1 MATYR
6 ALSIQDGN
14 LESNAIITAKTKQY
28 KDIDLAFLPR
38 PDKDVYKKL
47 DAAAVKQAVKNLILT
62 GPSEKP
68 FQPDYGGGLGNLLFE
83 LADEESDD
91 IIFERISN
99 ALELFEPRAILE
111 DVKIRLKPD
120 QNNLHARIIF
130 SVANTREL
138 VTLDTTLSRV
148 R

>member
-47 DAAAVKQAVKNLILT
+47 DAAAVKQAVKNLSLIH
-62 GPSEKP
+62 
-68 FQPDYGGGLGNLLFE
+68 
-83 LADEESDD
+83 
-91 IIFERISN
+91 I
-99 ALELFEPRAILE
+99 
-111 DVKIRLKPD
+111 
-120 QNNLHARIIF
+120 
-130 SVANTREL
+130 
-138 VTLDTTLSRV
+138 
-148 R
+148 

>member
-14 LESNAIITAKTKQY
+14 LESNSIITAKSKQY
-28 KDIDLAFLPR
+28 KDIDLSFVRKPNGDIFR
-38 PDKDVYKKL
+38 KL

-62 GPSEKP
+62 GPTEKP
-68 FQPDYGGGLGNLLFE
+68 FQPDYGGGLGDILFE

-91 IIFERISN
+91 VIFERVRR
-99 ALELFEPRAILE
+99 ALEIFEPRAILE
-111 DVKIRLKPD
+111 DIEIRLKPD

>member
-6 ALSIQDGN
+6 ALSIEDGN
-14 LESNAIITAKTKQY
+14 LQSNALVTARSKQY
-28 KDIDLAFLPR
+28 KDVDLSFTLK
-38 PDKDVYKKL
+38 PDKDIYKKL

-62 GPSEKP
+62 GPTEKP
-68 FQPDYGGGLGNLLFE
+68 FAPDYGGGLGDILFE
-83 LADEESDD
+83 LADEDSEDV
-91 IIFERISN
+91 IFERVRRS
-99 ALELFEPRAILE
+99 LEIFEPRAILR
-111 DVKIRLKPD
+111 DVKIRMKED
-120 QNNLHARIIF
+120 QNNLHARITF